1 MAVDKSSK
9 TSGDVT
15 LNINYELFIAA
26 LSVLSVGNIFLLH
39 LVKNSTIDGVIQI
52 MDILF
57 SLIFL
62 IDFSYRIS
70 ISKSKR
76 EYFFKKFGWADLL
89 ASLPFP
95 QFKILRL
102 FRIIRAG
109 RIVRKYGTRKIV
121 RLFLASRGA
130 SALLTILFLAVC
142 VLEFGGMAILWAE
155 GASTEANIKTPSDAI
170 WWIVVTITTV
180 GYGDRFPVTNW
191 GRFVG
196 VIVMITGIGVFGTLT
211 GFLANAFLEP
221 KKQ

>member
-1 MAVDKSSK
+1 MAVKNRSKKNLSS
-9 TSGDVT
+9 DT

-26 LSVLSVGNIFLLH
+26 LSVLSVCNILFLYLIQNP
-39 LVKNSTIDGVIQI
+39 VIDGVIQI

-57 SLIFL
+57 SFIFL
-62 IDFSYRIS
+62 IDFTYRIS
-70 ISKSKR
+70 IAKSKSL
-76 EYFFKKFGWADLL
+76 YFFKQFGWADLL

-102 FRIIRAG
+102 FRIVRAG
-109 RIVRKYGTRKIV
+109 RIVKKYGTRKIV

-142 VLEFGGMAILWAE
+142 VLEFGGLSILWAE
-155 GASTEANIKTPSDAI
+155 GQSENANIKTPSDAI

-180 GYGDRFPVTNW
+180 GYGDRYPVTNW

-221 KKQ
+221 KK